1 MRHPLI
7 LIITLP
13 LACSSTQNAE
23 LLPAPSPTVTS
34 KNGVVVSVSSEASAV
49 GRDVLARGG
58 NAVDAAVATAF
69 ALAVTFPEAGNI
81 GGGGLMLVHF
91 PDGRVPTFID
101 YRERAPAAVNER
113 TYYRKED
120 RTPHRLAGVP
130 GTVRGLALTH
140 AKHGKLEWRDLV
152 LPAVQLARNGFP
164 LDKDKAESLNRVL
177 KNFPQMNEL
186 QRIFGKPDKTAWNA
200 GDRLVQPQLAATLQL
215 IADNGPD
222 AFYTGPIADQ
232 IVAEMGRGGGLITKN
247 DLASYEAK
255 VREPLRGIY
264 RGYDLFSAPPPS
276 SGGTAVIQML
286 NILEQF
292 DLKKE
297 GRFSARTIHLMTEAM
312 RRAYADRARHL
323 GDPDFTEVPAHLTSK
338 ARAKELAD
346 SINPQKAT
354 PSDSVASGLD
364 LREEPENTT
373 HFSVVDASGM
383 AVSNTYTLEESYGGK
398 VVVPGAGFL
407 LNNELGDFNPQPG
420 VTTRGGQIGTPAN
433 LAAAGKRPLSSMTP
447 TIVAKDGKVVLV

>member
-1 MRHPLI
+1 M
-7 LIITLP
+7 
-13 LACSSTQNAE
+13 
-23 LLPAPSPTVTS
+23 
-34 KNGVVVSVSSEASAV
+34 
-49 GRDVLARGG
+49 
-58 NAVDAAVATAF
+58 
-69 ALAVTFPEAGNI
+69 
-81 GGGGLMLVHF
+81 
-91 PDGRVPTFID
+91 
-101 YRERAPAAVNER
+101 
-113 TYYRKED
+113 
-120 RTPHRLAGVP
+120 
-130 GTVRGLALTH
+130 
-140 AKHGKLEWRDLV
+140 
-152 LPAVQLARNGFP
+152 QLARNGFP

-247 DLASYEAK
+247 DLASYEAR
-255 VREPLRGIY
+255 VREPLRGTY
-264 RGYDLFSAPPPS
+264 RGYDVFSAPPPS

-312 RRAYADRARHL
+312 QRAYADRARHL
-323 GDPDFTEVPAHLTSK
+323 GDPDFTNVPSHLTST
-338 ARAKELAD
+338 AHAKELAD

-373 HFSVVDASGM
+373 HFSVV
-383 AVSNTYTLEESYGGK
+383 AVSVKKKYNTYTLEESYGGK

-447 TIVAKDGKVVLV
+447 TIVAKDGKVVLVTGSPGGRTIINTVLCVLINRLEYDMPPRECVEGPRHHHQWFPDRLNMEAGLHEQAGVAERLRQMGHTLDPAPRRQGDAHSIFYDPDTRNWVGVADGRRSGAAAGR